1 MKKQLLSSIALAIA
15 FGISP
20 QLAYAQTYSYLTDE
34 ELQKLMTDFQRQVEY
49 WNQYEEPE
57 HQKEAKAFAQ
67 NWSQHDPVV
76 APFLGKWAAIEETM
90 DIYPSTTEGQVCIID
105 VDYTKP
111 EVDFS
116 QVSFRSLGKILNR
129 QIYTDGG
136 GLTIQQEN
144 YVGLVWNKENET
156 GVYVYR
162 LIAPA
167 EVPIHASWRDLPEGD
182 RILDQFNAAGCIAG
196 ASKQ

>member
-1 MKKQLLSSIALAIA
+1 MKKQISYIVLAIA
-15 FGISP
+15 FGIST
-20 QLAYAQTYSYLTDE
+20 QIAYAQTQSFLTDE
-34 ELQKLMTDFQRQVEY
+34 ELQKLLPDFQRQVEY

-57 HQKEAKAFAQ
+57 RQNEANAFAQ
-67 NWSQHDPVV
+67 NWSQHDPAV

-90 DIYPSTTEGQVCIID
+90 DIYPSTIEGQVCIID

-116 QVSFRSLGKILNR
+116 QVAFKSLGKILNR
-129 QIYTDGG
+129 QIYTDGVG
-136 GLTIQQEN
+136 VTIQQDN
-144 YVGLVWNKENET
+144 YVGFVWKQENKT

-167 EVPIHASWRDLPEGD
+167 EMPIHASWRDLPEGD
-182 RILDQFNAAGCIAG
+182 RVIEQFNAAGCIAE
-196 ASKQ
+196 ASK